1 MQQLLAE
8 IRADNDEEFA
18 DVPADALRRADVQR
32 HDDGTFVISLRV
44 SIYPLDTTY
53 HIELE
58 CEPRTQP
65 ALLRVWQHSA
75 RPAQARAI
83 HGRACALIRASLG
96 APDETLYNSIALL
109 PACHMWEDRAQPAG
123 FVSPAEQLVHYALYN
138 GYNVWRQHHPDTSR
152 LHRNVAYDSA
162 LSLAIAPLNTRLLGA
177 PLSDAARAVAACQ
190 RALAEYLALL
200 AREDAL
206 ERALRVRGI
215 PAVDATHW
223 IAPRDDDLDKTL
235 ATLLA

>member
-32 HDDGTFVISLRV
+32 HDDATFVVSLRI
-44 SIYPLDTTY
+44 SIPPAHTTY

-65 ALLRVWQHSA
+65 ALLRAWQHSA

-83 HGRACALIRASLG
+83 HGRACALIHASLG

-109 PACHMWEDRAQPAG
+109 PACHMWEDRALPAG
-123 FVSPAEQLVHYALYN
+123 FGQGMHDVHYALYD
-138 GYNVWRQHHPDTSR
+138 GYNMWRQHHPDTSR
-152 LHRNVAYDSA
+152 LHENVAYDSA
-162 LSLAIAPLNTRLLGA
+162 LSLLSLIHISEPTR
-177 PLSDAARAVAACQ
+177 P
-190 RALAEYLALL
+190 Y
-200 AREDAL
+200 
-206 ERALRVRGI
+206 
-215 PAVDATHW
+215 
-223 IAPRDDDLDKTL
+223 
-235 ATLLA
+235 